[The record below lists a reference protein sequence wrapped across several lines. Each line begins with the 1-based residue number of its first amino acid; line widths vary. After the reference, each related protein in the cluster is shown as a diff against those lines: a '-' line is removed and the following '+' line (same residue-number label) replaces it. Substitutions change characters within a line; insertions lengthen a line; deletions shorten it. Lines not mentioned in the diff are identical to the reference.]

1 MTAYFFAE
9 VDRESYSQ
17 RLKKIRLNVA
27 CDMPMNTD
35 LPIGMIIEKVGYD
48 NQANFNQQFEA
59 YKRTT
64 PTQYRLAMKDVR

>member
-1 MTAYFFAE
+1 
-9 VDRESYSQ
+9 
-17 RLKKIRLNVA
+17 
-27 CDMPMNTD
+27 MNTD